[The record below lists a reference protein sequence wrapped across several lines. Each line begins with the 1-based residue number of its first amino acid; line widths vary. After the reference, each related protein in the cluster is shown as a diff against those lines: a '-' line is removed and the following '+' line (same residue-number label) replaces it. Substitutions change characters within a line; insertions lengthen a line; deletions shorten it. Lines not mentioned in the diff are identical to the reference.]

1 MFFSP
6 LDKFIT
12 FLSSPLFSLPW
23 SVSLAAVFLPEKL
36 AKVFGTRLYPFFFF
50 FSLFCMHCVVRK
62 IHNNVT
68 EGVSSFL
75 RFLVPK
81 KILCQFGFTYLLLPL
96 CQSQPWTFQVLNYK
110 STAVTCVQGVDM
122 REGSILS
129 HEWFCDSQKT
139 SQPCVAQRKEPT
151 FITYYGSHARYFVLD
166 FFERFTA
173 E

>member
-1 MFFSP
+1 MHRNIHN
-6 LDKFIT
+6 IT
-12 FLSSPLFSLPW
+12 FSQKKLTDLKQASQEQRTPDCLTLLLCFVHHHIIFLRLYTLHLLPIMVFLLWTNLSPSFPHLFFSLPW

-96 CQSQPWTFQVLNYK
+96 RQSQP
-110 STAVTCVQGVDM
+110 
-122 REGSILS
+122 
-129 HEWFCDSQKT
+129 
-139 SQPCVAQRKEPT
+139 
-151 FITYYGSHARYFVLD
+151 
-166 FFERFTA
+166 
-173 E
+173 